1 MTKTKSTPPK
11 TQTKQSMLIGL
22 LKRKRGAT
30 INELSEAT
38 GWLPHSVRGAISGTL
53 KKKLGLDIISEDGG
67 ARGRFYRI
75 AS

>member
-1 MTKTKSTPPK
+1 MTKAKSTK

-53 KKKLGLDIISEDGG
+53 KKKLGLDVITEDGG

-75 AS
+75 AG